1 MGNFS
6 YGYKPR
12 LLTLSDQ
19 TFKLFVWY
27 KRIFYFLKTPPH
39 SFPAFSQY
47 VNHNLGFH
55 IQYLYGINGNYS
67 LLYHLMNL
75 DDISFLVQLLVFLGV
90 KDCVIIFFI
99 PLVYVVY
106 LSPIYSQTHLQ
117 SCKVSLNM
125 IKHIRKPIFFL

>member
-90 KDCVIIFFI
+90 KNYFTF
-99 PLVYVVY
+99 
-106 LSPIYSQTHLQ
+106 
-117 SCKVSLNM
+117 
-125 IKHIRKPIFFL
+125 